1 MPIET
6 IEKKHDRIKG
16 HRVRRLPE
24 NYVVIDIETTG
35 FDPVR
40 DKILEISAVK
50 VSNGI
55 TGDVFS
61 TLVNPGTEIPP
72 HIIKLTGINNDMV
85 SEAPFIEQ
93 VITEFVS
100 FIGENIVVGHNVAF
114 DLNFVTEKSFQTSGK
129 WIENDYVDTY
139 YWAMSLDLPVGTYK
153 LSALKTFFGIEQE
166 ESHRALADCMTTF
179 ALAEKLKTIAKE
191 SRKKVS
197 DSASAKKPADH
208 LKVLINDDTSHG
220 EIDMNNMLFG
230 KKCVF
235 TGALERFTRANAKKA
250 VETLGGTCTGTVSNK
265 TDFLILGNNDYNP
278 AVKDGKSTSHR
289 KAEELI
295 LAGHDL
301 QILSEDVFC
310 EILKMSNYLLEE

>member
-6 IEKKHDRIKG
+6 KERKHERVKGYRI
-16 HRVRRLPE
+16 RRLPK

-50 VSNGI
+50 VSSGT

-61 TLVNPGTEIPP
+61 TLVNPAVEIPP
-72 HIIKLTGINNDMV
+72 HIVKLTGITNDMV
-85 SEAPFIEQ
+85 AQAPPIEQ
-93 VITEFVS
+93 VISDFAE
-100 FIGENIVVGHNVAF
+100 FIGDDVVVGHNVAF

-179 ALAEKLKTIAKE
+179 ALAEKLKTIVKE
-191 SRKKVS
+191 SSKKSKDSVS
-197 DSASAKKPADH
+197 QKSPSDH
-208 LKVLINDDTSHG
+208 LKVLLNDDNSHG

-235 TGALERFTRANAKKA
+235 TGALEKFTRANAKKA
-250 VETLGGTCTGTVSNK
+250 VEALGGTCTGTVSNK